1 MPLSANAT
9 RRAMRDRHGRT
20 ITYLRLSVTDL
31 CNLRCFYCMP
41 SKGVVKLEHED
52 VLRLEEQAEVVRAA
66 AELGVTK
73 VRITGGEPLVR
84 RGLLGLVRDI
94 AATPGIRE
102 VALTTNGLRLAAMA
116 AELKDAGLARINVSL
131 DSLDPA
137 TFAEITRGGD
147 LEKVVAG
154 IDAALDQG
162 FEIKINTVLLAG
174 INTGDLG
181 GFVRFARDRGIG
193 LRFIE
198 RMGFDRDLPVFSQDA
213 ALSALGREFRLE
225 PLPTHRDH
233 PHVRRFDC
241 DGTWIGFISPMTH
254 SFCEACNKLRLT
266 PDGGLRACLASSASV
281 DLRQV
286 LRRPH
291 SQTDIERA
299 ILRAVALKPAA
310 APWNAPGEM
319 WKVGG

>member
-1 MPLSANAT
+1 
-9 RRAMRDRHGRT
+9 MRDRHGRA

-41 SKGVVKLEHED
+41 SKGVVKLDHSD
-52 VLRLEEQAEVVRAA
+52 VLRLEEQAEIVRAA
-66 AELGVTK
+66 AALGIDK

-102 VALTTNGLRLAAMA
+102 VALTTNGLRLARMA
-116 AELKDAGLARINVSL
+116 AELDEAGISRINVSL
-131 DSLDPA
+131 DSLDPK

-147 LEKVVAG
+147 LDRVLAG
-154 IDAALDQG
+154 IDAALAQG
-162 FEIKINTVLLAG
+162 FRVKINTVLLDG

-181 GFVRFARDRGIG
+181 AFVRFAREKGLG

-198 RMGFDRDLPVFSQDA
+198 RMGFDQDLPVFSQDA
-213 ALSALGREFRLE
+213 ALEALGREFPIE

-233 PHVRRFDC
+233 PHVRRFDLG
-241 DGTWIGFISPMTH
+241 GTWVGFISPMTH
-254 SFCEACNKLRLT
+254 AFCEVCNKLRLT
-266 PDGGLRACLASSASV
+266 VDGALRVCLASNESV
-281 DLRQV
+281 DLRPV

-291 SQTDIERA
+291 SQKDVERA
-299 ILRAVALKPAA
+299 ILKAVELKPLA

>member
-1 MPLSANAT
+1 MPVKDDERT
-9 RRAMRDRHGRT
+9 PKMRDRHGRA

-41 SKGVVKLEHED
+41 SQGVVKLEHAE
-52 VLRLEEQAEVVRAA
+52 VLRLEEQAEIVHAA
-66 AELGVTK
+66 AALGVAK

-84 RGLLGLVRDI
+84 RGLLGLVHDI
-94 AATPGIRE
+94 STTPGIGE
-102 VALTTNGLRLAAMA
+102 VALTTNGLRLERAAPD
-116 AELKDAGLARINVSL
+116 LKRAGVSRINVSL
-131 DSLDPA
+131 DSLDSG
-137 TFAEITRGGD
+137 TFAEITRGGTLD
-147 LEKVVAG
+147 RVLRG
-154 IDAALDQG
+154 IDAALEQG
-162 FEIKINTVLLAG
+162 FRVKINTVLLDG
-174 INTGDLG
+174 INTADLAA
-181 GFVRFARDRGIG
+181 FVRFARDKGLG

-198 RMGFDRDLPVFSQDA
+198 RMGFDKDLPVFSQDA
-213 ALSALGREFRLE
+213 ALEQLARTFRVE

-254 SFCEACNKLRLT
+254 TFCEVCNKLRLT
-266 PDGGLRACLASSASV
+266 VDGSLRVCLASNESV
-281 DLRQV
+281 DLRPI

-291 SQTDIERA
+291 SQRDLERA
-299 ILRAVALKPAA
+299 ILRAVELKPAA